1 MKNPFKQDNLNL
13 KILVAIFVTYL
24 WCLVWVVGLKFN
36 SDWLYELR
44 EYMLKLPLES
54 RVGNNWIP
62 FYSLIKSVQE
72 GTYKFNLDHLLNVV
86 IYIPMGIYLYLFM
99 FKKMKYSVVVIVS
112 VAVFMVTS
120 ICFEVAQLYT
130 GTGGCDG
137 TDFACNFFGGC
148 IGLFLMI
155 VAQRYVKNF
164 EKIANVVNTVCLI
177 IFVPIGIF
185 MIVNTGLNAG
195 QYAPIR

>member
-99 FKKMKYSVVVIVS
+99 FKKMKYSLVVIVS

-148 IGLFLMI
+148 II
-155 VAQRYVKNF
+155 IHTHNF
-164 EKIANVVNTVCLI
+164 FDFKQAVLTFFKFSIINNYHATDRIFTRDVRNIICL
-177 IFVPIGIF
+177 
-185 MIVNTGLNAG
+185 
-195 QYAPIR
+195 YS